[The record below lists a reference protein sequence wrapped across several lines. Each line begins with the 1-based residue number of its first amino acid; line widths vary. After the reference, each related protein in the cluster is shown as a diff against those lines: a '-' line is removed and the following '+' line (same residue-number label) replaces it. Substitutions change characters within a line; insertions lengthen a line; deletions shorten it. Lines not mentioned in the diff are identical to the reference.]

1 MIKREILY
9 FRAAL
14 MFFTRLPAG
23 HNITVGLQHAARYL
37 PVIGILVGATGAT
50 VYYLGHLL
58 FKDAYIAV
66 VLSVIATLLMTGGF
80 HEDGLADVADGFGGG
95 WTKEKILEI
104 MKDPRTGAYGVM
116 ALVCSIG
123 LKIFVLAK
131 LATLLPDQFFLIYI
145 CGHTISRVTPLFL
158 MRFLEYARV
167 DGSSKVG
174 AVISPVSIGALLF
187 TVITGFIPL
196 TILSVE
202 AAWISVIPCATMTL
216 YLGWYFHKWIDGY
229 TGDCLGA
236 AQQINELIFYL
247 CLLAIWN
254 YTL

>member
-23 HNITVGLQHAARYL
+23 HNINAGLQSAARYL
-37 PVIGILVGATGAT
+37 PMIGILVGATGAT

-58 FKDAYIAV
+58 FKDPYVAV
-66 VLSVIATLLMTGGF
+66 VLSVVATLLMTGGF

-116 ALVCSIG
+116 ALVCSLG

-131 LATLLPDQFFLIYI
+131 LGILLPDQFFLIYV
-145 CGHTISRVTPLFL
+145 CGHTISRVTPLYL
-158 MRFLEYARV
+158 MRFLAYARL
-167 DGSSKVG
+167 DGTSKIGVVNT
-174 AVISPVSIGALLF
+174 AVSISALVF
-187 TVITGFIPL
+187 ATITGFIPL
-196 TILSVE
+196 AILGVE
-202 AAWISVIPCATMTL
+202 AAWISAIPCATLTL
-216 YLGWYFHKWIDGY
+216 YLGWYFQKWIDGY

-236 AQQINELIFYL
+236 TQQLNELIFYL